1 MRILDV
7 STAARSLSF
16 ARGLRKTGKTPIWL
30 ELDGETPAI
39 WMARSQVGLHI
50 GLIYRFMNSLTVA
63 GVGRMEP
70 MMERV

>member
-16 ARGLRKTGKTPIWL
+16 CSDLHQIRGLRKIGKIPIWL

-39 WMARSQVGLHI
+39 WMARSQVDQCLRI
-50 GLIYRFMNSLTVA
+50 
-63 GVGRMEP
+63 
-70 MMERV
+70 

>member
-16 ARGLRKTGKTPIWL
+16 EVVYTKSRGLRKTGKNPIWL

-39 WMARSQVGLHI
+39 WMARSQVG
-50 GLIYRFMNSLTVA
+50 G
-63 GVGRMEP
+63 
-70 MMERV
+70 